1 MRGSVASGDKKCFF
15 SPQRADWLRNPPSL
29 LHDRCQGFFPGRKAA
44 EGEIDRARTSIII
57 IIIIIYFRGW
67 KRKDMYIGSL
77 IHFQVVERDS
87 TYTRY
92 FRDRDLNLQKKS

>member
-1 MRGSVASGDKKCFF
+1 
-15 SPQRADWLRNPPSL
+15 
-29 LHDRCQGFFPGRKAA
+29 
-44 EGEIDRARTSIII
+44 
-57 IIIIIYFRGW
+57 
-67 KRKDMYIGSL
+67 MYIGSL